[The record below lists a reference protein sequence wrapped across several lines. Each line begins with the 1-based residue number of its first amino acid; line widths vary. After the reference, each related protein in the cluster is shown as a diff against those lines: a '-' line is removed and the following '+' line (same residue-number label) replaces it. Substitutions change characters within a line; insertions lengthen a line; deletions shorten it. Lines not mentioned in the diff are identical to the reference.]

1 MVARRRPA
9 ARLARAP
16 LGASTLFVVAYF
28 VYFGRLTSAVHN
40 GYGDRTFDIGLYD
53 QGVWLLS
60 RFHAPFVTLMGRN
73 LFGDHAQF
81 TLLALVPLYWIRP
94 DATTLLWVQ
103 AAAMAAGAVPVY
115 LLAMRRLRNP
125 VFATVFVGAFLL
137 HPALGLTNLENYH
150 PDSFLIPI
158 LASALRRDREPA
170 PPVRR
175 VQRAR
180 TARQG
185 RCRAHPPAAS
195 ALWYAWRRNRRVGAW
210 VAAASVAWA
219 AIAMAVIMRSLVGI
233 STRNAGRIPFST
245 CVASCSVTRHVADF
259 GRTLVTKPGEVLRY
273 LRSDG
278 RPFYAWQMLAP
289 TGLVVLVAPEIA
301 ATATVVLL
309 ANLFSTTV
317 FQHSIAFHYSMVL
330 VPALSLGTIYA
341 VSKITRPRSRTIAVA
356 IVGGASLLGAYLWGP
371 LPLARHPFVNH
382 ASPHTSEVAA
392 IHSVTAA
399 LPPNAVVSVYDWYV
413 THVDHRQRVYLWPTP
428 FDAQHWG
435 LFQQEGRQLPFA
447 NDVQY
452 LLLPTNL
459 TDHPD
464 VLARS
469 RPTSSR
475 SRAPRTRTIGARCS
489 TGGSVPEVRE
499 LQRHPEV
506 VLSELADRRLQVV
519 ALLAGDTELF
529 ALHLVLHSLEAEALD
544 VLADLL
550 GLVLVDAG
558 LQRAGCRARPPW
570 PPRLWRSRAPSA
582 RPCA

>member
-1 MVARRRPA
+1 MAVDVSRDLDRRSTAQPARGTKSRWWLGDDPRRGWLG
-9 ARLARAP
+9 LALCA
-16 LGASTLFVVAYF
+16 LFVVAYF

-103 AAAMAAGAVPVY
+103 ASAMAAGAVPVY

-158 LASALRRDREPA
+158 LGFAIYAAIENRPRLFVVCSALALLGKEDVVLILLPL
-170 PPVRR
+170 
-175 VQRAR
+175 
-180 TARQG
+180 
-185 RCRAHPPAAS
+185 

-219 AIAMAVIMRSLVGI
+219 AIAMAVIMRSLVGV

-289 TGLVVLVAPEIA
+289 TGLVMLVAPEIA

-309 ANLFSTTV
+309 TNLFSTTA
-317 FQHSIAFHYSMVL
+317 FQHSMAFHYSMVL
-330 VPALSLGTIYA
+330 LPALSLGTIYA
-341 VSKITRPRSRTIAVA
+341 VSKIRRPRSRTIAVA
-356 IVGGASLLGAYLWGP
+356 IVGAASLLGAYLWGP

-382 ASPHTSEVAA
+382 TNPNTSEVAA
-392 IHSVTAA
+392 IDSVTRA

-435 LFQQEGRQLPFA
+435 LFHQEGRQLPFA

-464 VLARS
+464 VLARIKADFIPVARADDANHRGAVLYRRIS
-469 RPTSSR
+469 PGSS
-475 SRAPRTRTIGARCS
+475 
-489 TGGSVPEVRE
+489 
-499 LQRHPEV
+499 
-506 VLSELADRRLQVV
+506 
-519 ALLAGDTELF
+519 
-529 ALHLVLHSLEAEALD
+529 
-544 VLADLL
+544 
-550 GLVLVDAG
+550 
-558 LQRAGCRARPPW
+558 
-570 PPRLWRSRAPSA
+570 
-582 RPCA
+582 